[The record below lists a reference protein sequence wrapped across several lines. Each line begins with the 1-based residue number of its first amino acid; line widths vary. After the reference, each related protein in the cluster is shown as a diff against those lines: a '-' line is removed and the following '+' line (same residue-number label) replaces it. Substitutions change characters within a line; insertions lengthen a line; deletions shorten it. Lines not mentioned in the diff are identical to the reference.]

1 MRECA
6 DVEGNHRMDARHLS
20 YIFWVTTAPFSR
32 AITKGAQLEKLAPM
46 TGRKAGLLWKATVDE
61 KESGWRGGW
70 MAFSF
75 LFRISCSRLFCAFWH
90 LSLCIFFRRCLAGSL
105 FLLRCFLLIS
115 GLRAEL
121 ILGLRH
127 VICMIALFELHEKPF
142 LLRLLHVIA
151 YMGH

>member
-70 MAFSF
+70 MAFYFFSFFAFRVRVSFVLFGTCRFASF
-75 LFRISCSRLFCAFWH
+75 LGDAWPGRSFSFVVFY
-90 LSLCIFFRRCLAGSL
+90 SLAACERS
-105 FLLRCFLLIS
+105 
-115 GLRAEL
+115 
-121 ILGLRH
+121 
-127 VICMIALFELHEKPF
+127 
-142 LLRLLHVIA
+142 
-151 YMGH
+151 